1 KREVRTT
8 WGEKTG
14 SPAAH
19 SGRPGYEISGE
30 MPGLGP
36 APDGVGVAPL
46 AMAAL
51 DAHLAAAVIA
61 DDLLR
66 RMLGRALGRIDPTG
80 ALRVRAL
87 DRPIRSVADHVATSV
102 RHRLPLPAECPR

>member
-1 KREVRTT
+1 MMDCLKREVRRT
-8 WGEKTG
+8 WCEKIG

-19 SGRPGYEISGE
+19 SGRRATKISDE

-36 APDGVGVAPL
+36 APDRVGVAPL

-61 DDLLR
+61 NDLLR
-66 RMLGRALGRIDPTG
+66 RMLGRALGRIDPAGT
-80 ALRVRAL
+80 LRVRAL
-87 DRPIRSVADHVATSV
+87 DRPIMSVADHVAIV
-102 RHRLPLPAECPR
+102 VV

>member
-1 KREVRTT
+1 MLDCLKREVRVT
-8 WGEKTG
+8 WGERTG

-19 SGRPGYEISGE
+19 SGRPGCEIPDE

-51 DAHLAAAVIA
+51 DAHLAAAVVA

-66 RMLGRALGRIDPTG
+66 RVLGQALGRIDPAG
-80 ALRVRAL
+80 ALCVRAL
-87 DRPIRSVADHVATSV
+87 DRPIMSVADHVAIV
-102 RHRLPLPAECPR
+102 V